1 MPPPT
6 LFQLESQLMLLGWAN
21 RQFGFESNRKLF
33 ETLRGVSEG
42 YDSDGR
48 SHVAGRLATEDRRL
62 IPTGD
67 LYRYDDNV
75 RRHLDTIN
83 AGRREPITLR
93 YFQQLAALYA
103 ELFLDRRARGPGALA
118 REIHDYVRER
128 VHSQFSNYPIR
139 GIEPD
144 DLNKL
149 AFWMA
154 TGSGKTLIMHVNYM
168 QYMHYGSSEHL
179 DNIILITP
187 NEGLSAQHMAEM
199 AASGI
204 PSARFG
210 DTGLLAGHRRTV
222 RVTEITKLVEKK
234 TGKGTGVSIEVDALG
249 DRNLVFVD
257 EGHRGASGEA
267 WRTVRDAVAVRGFT
281 FEYSATFGQ
290 ALAAARDTRLIGDYG
305 KSIVFDYSYRY
316 FHRDGFGKDFSVLNV
331 SGKGDPAAEHTD
343 MLLLGNLLSFYE
355 QIRAYRENAV
365 DLRPYNLERPL
376 WVFVGGSV
384 NAVYRRK
391 GRDTSDVLEVQLFL
405 HRVLSDPVWARDAI
419 GRVMRGESG
428 LQVSWNVDL
437 FEGRFGDLAK
447 SGDSPE
453 QLYADILRTVFHTD
467 GPGGLRLCD
476 IRGAPGELG
485 LKAVGSDHYFGLT
498 YIGDTGNF
506 KKLAQNTDTGI
517 IMEDDAVGGSMF
529 DRVNETDATVNVLI
543 GAKKFV
549 EGWNSWRVS
558 NMGLMNVGRAEG
570 SEIIQLFGR
579 GVRLKGKGMSLKRS
593 SPRDGPHPK
602 NIGRLETLNIFAV
615 RADYME
621 KFRQYLE
628 REGLEARDPVTLE
641 VPVRANEDFLGRGL
655 MVPALPDGSD
665 FEADANF
672 ALDPDTVGRVRID
685 RATRASSWESGTSG
699 QRATEGTAAPERSA
713 GELPLA
719 LVDWEKAYLDLM
731 EHRRVKGMRPMA
743 VPRPDALR
751 SFVEVAPVIVL
762 ADEHVFAPR
771 DWHDREDLQA
781 IVHTALR
788 RCADRCWHRERRRW
802 ESERMNYREVDDTD
816 PNLLLNVDPAEEA
829 APDGERK
836 AHYVVTVPHADAD
849 LRERIKELIE
859 QQAKL
864 YEQEL
869 GALARIHFDRHLYQP
884 LLIESSNEEVRISP
898 PPLNR
903 SEARFVRDLRDFW
916 KDRGSELHPDTELF
930 LLRNQGRGRG
940 VGFSLEGTGF
950 YPDFILWMISGDRQR
965 VVFVEPHGMVH
976 ANSYEEDEKARLHER
991 LPGLAEGIV
1000 RRSGV
1005 GGRVSLDCYIV
1016 SATGYEE
1023 LRPKYGKEWS
1033 REEFARR
1040 HILFPDGKREYIGVL
1055 LADGSQSSEP
1065 A

>member
-1 MPPPT
+1 MAVVGETAVTWPRAMHSGMDARGPRTGPR
-6 LFQLESQLMLLGWAN
+6 FRG
-21 RQFGFESNRKLF
+21 RQRE
-33 ETLRGVSEG
+33 
-42 YDSDGR
+42 
-48 SHVAGRLATEDRRL
+48 
-62 IPTGD
+62 GD
-67 LYRYDDNV
+67 LARYDDNV

-103 ELFLDRRARGPGALA
+103 ELFLDRRATAPEALA

-168 QYMHYGSSEHL
+168 QYMHYGSSGHL

-199 AASGI
+199 SASGI

-267 WRTVRDAVAVRGFT
+267 WRTVRDAVAARGFT

-290 ALAAARDTRLIGDYG
+290 ALAAARDTKLIGDYG

-331 SGKGDPAAEHTD
+331 SGKGDPAPEHTD

-391 GRDTSDVLEVQLFL
+391 RRDTSDVLEVQLFL
-405 HRVLSDPVWARDAI
+405 HRVLSDPAWARDAI
-419 GRVMRGESG
+419 ARVMRGESG
-428 LQVSWNVDL
+428 LQVTWNVDL

-453 QLYADILRTVFHTD
+453 QLYTDILRTVFHTD

-672 ALDPDTVGRVRID
+672 ALHPATVGQVRID

-699 QRATEGTAAPERSA
+699 QRAAEGTAAPERSA

-743 VPRPDALR
+743 VPQPDALR
-751 SFVEVAPVIVL
+751 SFVRDASVIVL

-816 PNLLLNVDPAEEA
+816 PNLLLNVDPEEEA
-829 APDGERK
+829 TSGGGGTP
-836 AHYVVTVPHADAD
+836 HYVVSVPHGDAD

-898 PPLNR
+898 PPLNK
-903 SEARFVRDLRDFW
+903 SEARFVSDLRDFW
-916 KDRGSELHPDTELF
+916 KETGSDLHPDTELF

-976 ANSYEEDEKARLHER
+976 AKSYEEDEKARLHER

-1023 LRPKYGKEWS
+1023 LREKYGDGDWS
-1033 REEFARR
+1033 REKFARG
-1040 HILFPDGKREYIGVL
+1040 HILFPDRDKQYIAVVLAGYGKSSDSDSSREG
-1055 LADGSQSSEP
+1055 
-1065 A
+1065 

>member
-21 RQFGFESNRKLF
+21 RQFGFESNQELLDKLKS
-33 ETLRGVSEG
+33 TSEG

-48 SHVAGRLATEDRRL
+48 SRVARTLVDGDRCMV
-62 IPTGD
+62 PEGD
-67 LYRYDDNV
+67 LARYDDNV

-103 ELFLDRRARGPGALA
+103 ELFLDRRATAPEALA

-168 QYMHYGSSEHL
+168 QYMHYSSGEHL

-199 AASGI
+199 TASGI

-210 DTGLLAGHRRTV
+210 DTGLLAGHSRTV

-249 DRNLVFVD
+249 DRNLVSVD
-257 EGHRGASGEA
+257 EGHRGASGET
-267 WRTVRDAVAVRGFT
+267 WRTVRDAVAARGFT

-290 ALAAARDTRLIGDYG
+290 ALAAARDTKLIGDYG

-331 SGKGDPAAEHTD
+331 SGRGDPAPEHTD

-391 GRDTSDVLEVQLFL
+391 RRDTSDVLEVQLFL
-405 HRVLSDPVWARDAI
+405 HRVLSDPGWARDVIA
-419 GRVMRGESG
+419 RVLRGESG
-428 LQVSWNVDL
+428 LRVSWNVDL

-628 REGLEARDPVTLE
+628 REGLEARDPVPLE

-672 ALDPDTVGRVRID
+672 ALRPDTVGRVRID

-751 SFVEVAPVIVL
+751 SFVRDAHVTVL

-781 IVHTALR
+781 IVNTALR

-802 ESERMNYREVDDTD
+802 ESERMNYREVEDTD
-816 PNLLLNVDPAEEA
+816 PNLLLNVDPVEEA
-829 APDGERK
+829 TPDGERK
-836 AHYVVTVPHADAD
+836 AHYVVSVPHGDVA
-849 LRERIKELIE
+849 LRDSIKELIE

-869 GALARIHFDRHLYQP
+869 GALARIYFDRHLYQP
-884 LLIESSNEEVRISP
+884 LLVESSNEEVRISP

-903 SEARFVRDLRDFW
+903 SEARFVSDLRDFW
-916 KDRGSELHPDTELF
+916 KDRGSALHPDTELF

-976 ANSYEEDEKARLHER
+976 AKSYEEDEKARLHER

-1016 SATGYEE
+1016 SATSHAE
-1023 LRPKYGKEWS
+1023 LKPKYGDGKWEP
-1033 REEFARR
+1033 EDFARR
-1040 HILFPDGKREYIGVL
+1040 HILFPDGGGRYIERL
-1055 LADGSQSSEP
+1055 LAGGD
-1065 A
+1065 